1 MASPHPRE
9 PLSLPQPPAQ
19 APSELGETAGA
30 SRYTYVPYD
39 ALEKDWHGDGG
50 VLRRSIQSA
59 ADNNG
64 GESASSIEED
74 GPGRYAAGS
83 LVWVLLSKGRKATQ
97 IDGNGF
103 GAQCRHMKKRNKN
116 NKRNGRAAG
125 GENGGTGNAA
135 NAADEKGSRDD
146 DKNGSAERAQTT
158 PTMNQSRK
166 EFYRRARV
174 VSDDDEVKDSAGR
187 GDRRVLVRY
196 EKGSTY
202 RVHAYNLLPV
212 LEPCLHESSSI
223 PPLVVLVPETNV
235 YRRVARVHTTP
246 DDSFL
251 EVGCDYGITVD
262 KIQKSLADA
271 GDVPRVWPAPE
282 DGGVGD
288 DSSSGGAGT
297 QPGSGRRS
305 SCLGVDRSQESID
318 IANERYPD
326 CLFSLVNVL
335 RPDEMSSL
343 RALCEK
349 SLVNSSPSVVC
360 VDVNGNREIDGVL
373 DVLRMVVDE
382 RWRRQPRLIIVKS
395 RFLYWEVKDR
405 R

>member
-116 NKRNGRAAG
+116 NKRNGKAVG
-125 GENGGTGNAA
+125 GENGGTGNTA

-146 DKNGSAERAQTT
+146 DKNGSAEHHAQTT

-282 DGGVGD
+282 DGGGD

-349 SLVNSSPSVVC
+349 SLANSSPSVVC